1 MVTKVTAFFHKYM
14 IASAHYLKSYSGAGV
29 NPAPVSWPVNGP
41 KRLGIH
47 LASDCGKPPYQWL
60 RQTDS
65 TLLQSASLYY
75 CLKALSRS
83 VLALPIVIFLYFSWL
98 NLVCILVTPNFAL
111 AL

>member
-1 MVTKVTAFFHKYM
+1 MVTKVTAFFRKYM

-60 RQTDS
+60 RQTD
-65 TLLQSASLYY
+65 LKQPQFASLYY
-75 CLKALSRS
+75 CLKALMRS
-83 VLALPIVIFLYFSWL
+83 VPVLLVVIFLYISWL
-98 NLVCILVTPNFAL
+98 NLVCFLVTPNFAL